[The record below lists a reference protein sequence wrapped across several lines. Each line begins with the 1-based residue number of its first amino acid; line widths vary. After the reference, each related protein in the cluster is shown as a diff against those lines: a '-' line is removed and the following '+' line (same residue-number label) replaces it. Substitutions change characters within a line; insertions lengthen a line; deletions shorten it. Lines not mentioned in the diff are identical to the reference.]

1 MGIVCGLVSWGYWC
15 VCVCVAVSSWVCRSN
30 VSRFVLL
37 VRSGVWGLVPR
48 CMYQSGWG
56 FFLRVG
62 ALGVTW
68 VGYCCWRT
76 GQYRGWVAL
85 IQFFLSSTCF
95 EYLVFI
101 IRKNICTGRFFN
113 SMFFTYLCKQ
123 SSRWKKNLNVRTSG
137 LPDDKYTMSETWR
150 RPRRI
155 ELKH

>member
-85 IQFFLSSTCF
+85 IQFFLSPHVSNILCLSSGRTFVQVGFLIVCF
-95 EYLVFI
+95 SHIYVSSLAGGKKTWMYVQVVFLMI
-101 IRKNICTGRFFN
+101 NTRCQKHEEDPEE
-113 SMFFTYLCKQ
+113 
-123 SSRWKKNLNVRTSG
+123 LN
-137 LPDDKYTMSETWR
+137 
-150 RPRRI
+150 
-155 ELKH
+155 